1 MNEKNQT
8 DVGYQTSGTEE
19 RSKPTGAKQFKGKN
33 MPQGNTM
40 KKKEMKVK
48 KETKSKGMPEMPKK
62 KSMSMVS
69 DERIKKHGDKMK
81 KGRDRD
87 E

>member
-1 MNEKNQT
+1 MNEKNQS

-19 RSKPTGAKQFKGKN
+19 RSKPTGSNQFKGKK

-40 KKKEMKVK
+40 KKKEMPKKKEVK
-48 KETKSKGMPEMPKK
+48 KEMPKK
-62 KSMSMVS
+62 KGMSMVS

-81 KGRDRD
+81 KGRDKD
-87 E
+87 D